1 MNSSADT
8 PLPYTDSKP
17 VGAADFYAAIN
28 ATFRFILE
36 HSGLEGLRRYWT
48 ELGRGYYAPVAERW
62 RAGGL
67 PAVASYWRAFF
78 AAEPAAVVEVENLAE
93 EVIVR
98 VQTCPAIAYLRA
110 HGRAI
115 TPCFC
120 QHCFYV
126 SAAIGETAGI
136 EVRIAGGAGTCV
148 QRFAKAGHFP
158 EPQDPAAIRT
168 VEPA

>member
-1 MNSSADT
+1 MNSSADP
-8 PLPYTDSKP
+8 PLPYTDTKP

-36 HSGLEGLRRYWT
+36 RTGLEGLRRYWT
-48 ELGRGYYAPVAERW
+48 ELGRGYYAPVSERW

-67 PAVASYWRAFF
+67 PAVAAHWRAFF
-78 AAEPAAVVEVENLAE
+78 AAEPAAKVAVENLPD
-93 EVIVR
+93 EVVVR

-110 HGRAI
+110 HSRVI

-120 QHCFYV
+120 QHCHYI
-126 SAAIGETAGI
+126 SAAIGEAAGI
-136 EVRIAGGAGTCV
+136 EVRVAGGAGECE

-158 EPQDPAAIRT
+158 EPQDPQAIRR

>member
-1 MNSSADT
+1 MNSSADR

-28 ATFRFILE
+28 ATFRFLLE
-36 HSGLEGLRRYWT
+36 RTGLEGLRRYWT

-67 PAVASYWRAFF
+67 PAVAEYWRAFF
-78 AAEPAAVVEVENLAE
+78 AAEPAAVVEGETRPE
-93 EVIVR
+93 EVVVR
-98 VQTCPAIAYLRA
+98 VQSCPAIAYLRA
-110 HGRAI
+110 HGRTI

-120 QHCFYV
+120 QHCHYV
-126 SAAIGETAGI
+126 SAAIGEAAGI
-136 EVRIAGGAGTCV
+136 EVRIAGGAGDCV
-148 QRFAKAGHFP
+148 QRFAKAGHFA

-168 VEPA
+168 IEPS